1 MCAAEMF
8 WESVSS
14 ISNQGGERGMD
25 QYKVNAAFER
35 MQLKWTSSSNA
46 RYDLSVTWRGHGVV
60 QVLILPLNMICRQR
74 FCDERKIK
82 SYFIWH
88 KGSNDKTAS
97 ILFDVQATHHRC
109 SARLNLRPGCF
120 AMVSGQHM
128 AVAFS
133 QAGKFH
139 TMVYRD

>member
-88 KGSNDKTAS
+88 KGSNDKTAEAKIKS
-97 ILFDVQATHHRC
+97 VQYGGLWFLKDNWKALTEDT
-109 SARLNLRPGCF
+109 NLLGTEWLKLI
-120 AMVSGQHM
+120 QI
-128 AVAFS
+128 
-133 QAGKFH
+133 
-139 TMVYRD
+139 